1 MYPPG
6 YSTFV
11 VVERLTSRL
20 EGAVR
25 PGHFRG
31 VATVVVKLLNA
42 VKPHVAVFG
51 QKDAQQ
57 VVVIRRLVRDLNIDT
72 DLVIVP
78 TVREPDGLALS
89 SRNAYLTSAQR
100 ALAPVVYRSLRFAEE
115 RLTAGTR
122 EATSIRDGMRAMIE
136 GAGAGPIDYISLAHG
151 ETLEELDTI
160 AAGTPVLVSLA
171 VRFGQTR
178 LIDNITLHL

>member
-1 MYPPG
+1 
-6 YSTFV
+6 V
-11 VVERLTSRL
+11 VAENLTSRL

-57 VVVIRRLVRDLNIDT
+57 AMVIRRLVRDLNVDT

-78 TVREPDGLALS
+78 TVREPDGLAMS
-89 SRNAYLTSAQR
+89 SRNAYLTPEQR
-100 ALAPVVYRSLRFAEE
+100 KIAPVLHRSLRFAEE
-115 RLTAGTR
+115 QLIGGMRDAALIR
-122 EATSIRDGMRAMIE
+122 EGMRAMIE
-136 GAGAGPIDYISLAHG
+136 GAGAGPIDYISVAHE
-151 ETLEELDTI
+151 ETLEELSIVTPGD
-160 AAGTPVLVSLA
+160 PVLVSLA
-171 VRFGQTR
+171 VRFGTTR
-178 LIDNITLHL
+178 LIDNITLIV